1 MKRIIFLLALGFI
14 IAASDVF
21 AQHNMMG
28 GMSDNGNKKDPALA
42 ALLSIQPFPVAIGN
56 FYSNNWERGILY
68 TTAEVALFIPAMILL
83 GNNGWGMHNYGY
95 YSGTDNRPSWTAAE
109 RNQFYYLLTGYIVVK
124 IVSAFDA
131 GYSAEEYNKHFS
143 MNYNSQTNSE
153 MLSFKI
159 PLK

>member
-1 MKRIIFLLALGFI
+1 MKHIIFLLAPVLVF
-14 IAASDVF
+14 AVSDVF

-28 GMSDNGNKKDPALA
+28 SMSDNGNKKDPALS
-42 ALLSIQPFPVAIGN
+42 ALLSIQPLPVAIGN
-56 FYSNNWERGILY
+56 FYSGNWERGILY
-68 TTAEVALFIPAMILL
+68 TTAEVALFIPAIVLL

-95 YSGTDNRPSWTAAE
+95 YNEADNRPSWTAAE

-131 GYSAEEYNKHFS
+131 RYSAERYNQRFS
-143 MNYNSQTNSE
+143 LSYNAQTNSA
-153 MLSFKI
+153 MLSLNI

>member
-1 MKRIIFLLALGFI
+1 MKRIICLLALGLVFAI
-14 IAASDVF
+14 SEVF

-28 GMSDNGNKKDPALA
+28 SMSDNGNKKDPALA
-42 ALLSIQPFPVAIGN
+42 ALLSIQPFPVAAGN
-56 FYSNNWERGILY
+56 FYSGNWERGILY

-83 GNNGWGMHNYGY
+83 GRNGWGMHNYNY
-95 YSGTDNRPSWTAAE
+95 YNGTDNRLSWTVEE

-131 GYSAEEYNKHFS
+131 GYSVEEYNKHFS
-143 MNYNSQTNSE
+143 MSYNAQTNSE

-159 PLK
+159 PLN

>member
-1 MKRIIFLLALGFI
+1 MKRITCLMALGLVF
-14 IAASDVF
+14 ATSDVF
-21 AQHNMMG
+21 AQHQMG
-28 GMSDNGNKKDPALA
+28 SMDDSGNKKDPALA

-56 FYSNNWERGILY
+56 FYSDNWERGILY

-83 GNNGWGMHNYGY
+83 GHNSWGMHNYVY
-95 YSGTDNRPSWTAAE
+95 YNRTDNRPSWTVEE

-131 GYSAEEYNKHFS
+131 GYSAERYNQQFS
-143 MNYNSQTNSE
+143 LSYNARTNSA
-153 MLSFKI
+153 MLSLNI